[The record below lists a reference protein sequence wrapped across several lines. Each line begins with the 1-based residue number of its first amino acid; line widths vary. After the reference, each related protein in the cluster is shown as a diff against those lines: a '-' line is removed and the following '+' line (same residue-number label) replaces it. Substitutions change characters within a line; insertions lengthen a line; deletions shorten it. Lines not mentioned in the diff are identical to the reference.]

1 MVKNKNKYMVSFTR
15 LIERANEINKRKLLE
30 EAASKALDERNDL
43 VSNIA
48 KEILS
53 NEKVEEIKKVASK
66 IESDPELVRDYE
78 EQQYK
83 NYVVQ
88 KVSSKLGKHMIYY
101 LDNGRLNSLVAD
113 VFKFIAINYT
123 TPFDSAASMPSHE
136 EVVSKLHESMSNIRS
151 DFEHFDAFSKESNDF
166 FEYPALVDLVRE
178 QMALEKLINNLKKST
193 ELDSES
199 EYDIRQDIVKLM
211 FDDYLL
217 VGYGKLHG
225 QLPGEFVQLVQ
236 QLVAQYFEEVDSP
249 LKRLLRDTA
258 SLVVA
263 ALSTY
268 GEVFYG
274 AKRS

>member
-1 MVKNKNKYMVSFTR
+1 MVSFTR

-30 EAASKALDERNDL
+30 EAASKALAERNDL

-151 DFEHFDAFSKESNDF
+151 DFEHFDA
-166 FEYPALVDLVRE
+166 
-178 QMALEKLINNLKKST
+178 
-193 ELDSES
+193 
-199 EYDIRQDIVKLM
+199 
-211 FDDYLL
+211 
-217 VGYGKLHG
+217 
-225 QLPGEFVQLVQ
+225 
-236 QLVAQYFEEVDSP
+236 
-249 LKRLLRDTA
+249 
-258 SLVVA
+258 
-263 ALSTY
+263 
-268 GEVFYG
+268 
-274 AKRS
+274 